1 MANIT
6 RNFTA
11 GKMNKVVDE
20 RLVPNGEY
28 IDAMNVRMG
37 STENSEIGTIENTK
51 GNLSLTTLAYPIDGT
66 PLSTEATTIG
76 AIEDGSRETIYWFVH
91 DPEFVNSATG
101 KLDMIVS
108 FNVLTNI
115 LTYHVVS
122 TDDGGGVNTT
132 LNFNPKYLITG
143 VNLVDRLLFFTD
155 DYNAPRKINITRSYA
170 YPIGYVDQ
178 ITDKELLVIK
188 QPPIESPTFQTLVIP
203 NEDNFMEDRFI
214 CFAYRYRYADNEY
227 SAISQFTE
235 PCFIPG
241 KFNFDLAT
249 FLNTG
254 MQNTINGAIINY
266 NSGDELVV
274 GVDLLFKEAG
284 NDIIKVI
291 EKLDKQQLGMS
302 DNTNYQY
309 TFSNSKIF
317 TVLPDYE
324 ILRLYDN
331 VPRYAK
337 AQTIMGNRLMY
348 GNYVE
353 GYDLIDK
360 YGNPLKNEYFTN
372 LVSEEINV
380 EDVPEDFTEGNY
392 SIDGPIVGPL
402 SVLEFDLAGL
412 SLDEGALLNINFTLT
427 HGNWTGNTTPPTS
440 QTNAVEVSFTF
451 ILPTSYTS
459 VYALATSPEF
469 VNAIGSALSIYPVYT
484 PLPQP
489 TSCDGYTLTDLVNCE
504 LPSSLGAFSK
514 YASGIS
520 ADGQP
525 IQIISS
531 PASSVIGLQMI
542 AMKYVT
548 DVNTPTSYV
557 YEYYNIAGANV
568 SFQNISSTQSLHSNR
583 GYELG
588 IVYMDEF
595 NRSSTALTSNDNTEF
610 VPCGYSANKNSIQAI
625 IPPQQ
630 VAPYWATRYKF
641 VIKADAEKYETIY
654 STLFFISPTT
664 GDSWFLLEGQNS
676 RKVEVG
682 DRLIVKADSSG
693 ATTKC
698 RYATV
703 LDKQAQEE
711 NFLTIPSQTNP
722 SSNITVPAG
731 VYIRLNTNDFNAVF
745 DENSVYAPGEKT
757 QSVWGANL
765 YPTVQYDIPA
775 SLDIPAGSRIRLLF
789 EFERLGTG
797 DGNGNCETRTYFF
810 DKTFTASAD
819 YSNFID
825 WWNGALIGSYL
836 NDGDAVVG
844 DDANNCDIDNVFL
857 GVNVPTP
864 SGDLCTNYYW
874 LAGGSGAPTISLYV
888 KGTVSCSGLPKKKT
902 QSTVKVNIEI
912 YRNENTFIFETEP
925 SDTLPDVFFENDLSF
940 AIDSLGQHQG
950 NVANQNFATG
960 QPAVVDTQFFN
971 CFAFGNGAES
981 YKVLDSITGK
991 EFNFGNRVHTVSA
1004 QDYKEADRFADM
1016 TYSGV
1021 YNDESNLNKL
1031 NEFNLGLLNFKPL
1044 EDSFG
1049 PIYILD
1055 ARQTDVLVLQEDK
1068 ISYVLAGKNLLSD
1081 AAAGSALTSV
1091 PEVLG
1096 TQIARVEKYGISFN
1110 PESYVQWGENRYFT
1124 DAKRGAVLNLKD
1136 GDTGMSQLQ
1145 VISEFGMRTWFR
1157 DEFNRSFNTQ
1167 KLGAYD
1173 PYLNE
1178 YVLSSNDRLLPDTQ
1192 ECLECGQTQVFAF
1205 TEAERQFN
1213 YCVNVGAAVG
1223 DLVIT
1228 YNVINLPFGNDF
1240 EIETTYNGVTE
1251 TTGQVTTSGTITIDK
1266 DSNTADVVD
1275 LNLYTSGV
1283 ATIEITV
1290 SCPVPNTLTI
1300 VEVVLTND
1308 SDGGQTTRVEYR
1320 YTDGA
1325 YIGSLQ
1331 SALVSFQFG
1340 ASNPLVSR
1348 YNAVSGFQ
1356 GTPGFPTN
1364 GSTMRMA
1371 NNQFGF
1377 ATFVFD
1383 PTSDKFKYLRTNTL
1397 YNNTSAELYALLAA
1411 ANTATPIN
1419 GGGTYYYADFNVGA
1433 SGDYLYLIWDYRQAV
1448 PTELCFDTTSVT
1460 DVCCNC
1466 EPCEDLC
1473 SFWSAA
1479 NIGEGTA
1486 EVQYHS
1492 CSDGEIVT
1500 ISIPEN
1506 EVASICGRADYSP
1519 QVLSGTVRIETEQ
1532 QCGCP
1537 S

>member
-11 GKMNKVVDE
+11 GRMNKVVDE
-20 RLVPNGEY
+20 RLIPNGEY

-37 STENSEIGTIENTK
+37 STENSEIGAIENTK
-51 GNLSLTTLAYPIDGT
+51 GNLSLTSLAYPIDGT
-66 PLSTEATTIG
+66 PLSTAATTIG

-91 DPEFVNSATG
+91 DPEFTAGATG

-108 FNVLTNI
+108 FNVLTSI
-115 LTYHVVS
+115 LTYHVV
-122 TDDGGGVNTT
+122 TVDDGGGVNTT

-155 DYNAPRKINITRSYA
+155 DYNDPRKINISRSYA
-170 YPIGYVDQ
+170 YPLGFIDQ
-178 ITDKELLVIK
+178 VTAKELLVIK
-188 QPPIESPTFQTLVIP
+188 QPPVESPTFQTIIVP
-203 NEDNFMEDRFI
+203 NQENFMEDRFV
-214 CFAYRYRYADNEY
+214 CFAYRYRFADNEY

-241 KFNFDLAT
+241 KFNFDLST
-249 FLNTG
+249 FLNAG
-254 MQNTINGAIINY
+254 MQNSINGAIITY

-274 GVDLLFKEAG
+274 GIDLLFKEAG
-284 NDIIKVI
+284 NDIIRVI
-291 EKLDKQQLGMS
+291 EKLDKSQLGFV
-302 DNTNYQY
+302 DNTDYQY

-360 YGNPLKNEYFTN
+360 YGNPLKLEYFTN

-380 EDVPEDFTEGNY
+380 DDVPETFESGNY
-392 SIDGPIVGPL
+392 DIDGAV
-402 SVLEFDLAGL
+402 SVADSILNFDLSGL
-412 SLDEGALLNINFTLT
+412 LLEAGALLNIDFTLT
-427 HGNWTGNTTPPTS
+427 HESWSGNVTPPTA
-440 QTNAVEVSFTF
+440 QTGAVDVSFTY
-451 ILPTSYTS
+451 ILPSTYSS
-459 VYALATSPEF
+459 VYDLATSSEF
-469 VNAIGSALSIYPVYT
+469 VNAIGSVLNIYPVYT

-489 TSCDGYTLTDLVNCE
+489 TSCDGITLTDFLNCE
-504 LPSSLGAFSK
+504 LPSTIGSFTK

-525 IQIISS
+525 IEIITTPS
-531 PASSVIGLQMI
+531 SSVIGLQLI

-548 DVNTPTSYV
+548 DVTAPTSYV
-557 YEYYNIAGANV
+557 YEYYSLTGASV
-568 SFQNISSTQSLHSNR
+568 TLQNISSTQSLHSNR
-583 GYELG
+583 SYELG
-588 IVYMDEF
+588 IVYMDDF
-595 NRSSTALTSNDNTEF
+595 NRSSTTLTSNDNTEF
-610 VPCGYSANKNSIQAI
+610 VPCGFSDNKNTIQAI
-625 IPPQQ
+625 IPPSQ

-641 VIKADAEKYETIY
+641 VIKADSEKYETIY
-654 STLFFISPTT
+654 STLFFVSPTT
-664 GDSWFLLEGQNS
+664 GDTWFLLEGQNT

-693 ATTKC
+693 ATSKC
-698 RYATV
+698 KYVTV
-703 LDKQAQEE
+703 LDKQAHQE
-711 NFLTIPSQTNP
+711 NFLTIPSQSNP
-722 SSNITVPAG
+722 SINITVPAG
-731 VYIRLNTNDFNAVF
+731 VYIRLNTNDFNAIF
-745 DENSVYAPGEKT
+745 DENSIFAPGDEIAT
-757 QSVWGANL
+757 VLGSGVS
-765 YPTVQYDIPA
+765 PIVQYDIPYD
-775 SLDIPAGSRIRLLF
+775 LTIPAGSRIRLYF
-789 EFERLGTG
+789 DFERLGTG
-797 DGNGNCETRTYFF
+797 DGTGGCERRTYLL
-810 DKTFTASAD
+810 DKTITATAN
-819 YSNFID
+819 YANFLD
-825 WWNGALIGSYL
+825 WWNSASIGNLL
-836 NDGDAVVG
+836 NDGDSEVG
-844 DDANNCDIDNVFL
+844 DPTNNCPIDNIYL
-857 GVNVPTP
+857 GVNPPTP
-864 SGDLCTNYYW
+864 TGDVCINYYW
-874 LAGGSGAPTISLYV
+874 FEQIGTALSLNVSGTFGCGPQ
-888 KGTVSCSGLPKKKT
+888 KKK
-902 QSTVKVNIEI
+902 QSSVKVNIEI

-950 NVANQNFATG
+950 NIANQNFATG

-971 CFAFGNGAES
+971 CFSFGNGAES
-981 YKVLDSITGK
+981 YKILDSITGK
-991 EFNFGNRVHTVSA
+991 DFNFGNRVHTVAA
-1004 QDYKEADRFADM
+1004 QDYKQADRFADM

-1021 YNDESNLNKL
+1021 YNDESNVNKL
-1031 NEFNLGLLNFKPL
+1031 NEFNMGLFNFRPL

-1049 PIYILD
+1049 PIYIMD

-1081 AAAGSALTSV
+1081 AAAGGALTSV

-1110 PESYVQWGENRYFT
+1110 PESYVQWGEDRYFT

-1145 VISEFGMRTWFR
+1145 VISEAGMRTWFR
-1157 DEFNRSFNTQ
+1157 DEFNESFNTQ
-1167 KLGAYD
+1167 KLGAFD

-1178 YVLSSNDRLLPDTQ
+1178 YVLSSNNRLLPDIQ
-1192 ECLECGQTQVFAF
+1192 ECLDCGQTQVFTF

-1228 YNVINLPFGNDF
+1228 YNVINLPFGENF
-1240 EIETTYNGVTE
+1240 EIETTYNGVTD
-1251 TTGQVTTSGTITIDK
+1251 TTGEVTTSGTITVDK
-1266 DSNTADVVD
+1266 DSNIADTIE

-1290 SCPVPNTLTI
+1290 SCPVANTITI
-1300 VEVVLTND
+1300 IEVVLTNN

-1325 YIGSLQ
+1325 YTGSLQ
-1331 SALVSFQFG
+1331 SNLVSFQFG
-1340 ASNPLVSR
+1340 TSNPLVSR
-1348 YNAVSGFQ
+1348 YNAVSGAQ

-1364 GSTMRMA
+1364 GSSMRMA

-1383 PTSDKFKYLRTNTL
+1383 PTSDKFKYLRTDTL
-1397 YNNTSAELYALLAA
+1397 YNNTSAELYALLGLAT
-1411 ANTATPIN
+1411 TATPIN
-1419 GGGTYYYADFNVGA
+1419 GSGTYHYADFNVGA
-1433 SGDYLYLIWDYRQAV
+1433 SGDYLYLIWDYREAV
-1448 PTELCFDTTSVT
+1448 PTELCFDVSSVT

-1466 EPCEDLC
+1466 EPCTDLC

-1479 NIGEGTA
+1479 NIGDGVA
-1486 EVQYHS
+1486 EIEYHS
-1492 CSDGEIVT
+1492 CSDGTIVM
-1500 ISIPEN
+1500 IQIPEN

-1519 QVLSGTVRIETEQ
+1519 QVVSGNVRIETEQ